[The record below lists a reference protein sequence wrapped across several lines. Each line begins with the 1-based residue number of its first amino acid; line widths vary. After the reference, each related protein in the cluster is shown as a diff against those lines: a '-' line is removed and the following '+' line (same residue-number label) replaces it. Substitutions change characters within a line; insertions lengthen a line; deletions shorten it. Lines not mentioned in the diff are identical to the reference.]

1 MDTSE
6 DILAEWEERRARR
19 VSTEEEVSAEAVD
32 PDDIEME
39 DVPEEEMP
47 EEEERREIVQGRR
60 RAGPKPRT
68 QPKYPRKKLVAMTAP
83 K

>member
-1 MDTSE
+1 MDTSAA
-6 DILAEWEERRARR
+6 ILAEWEERRARR
-19 VSTEEEVSAEAVD
+19 ASTEEEVSAEAVD

-60 RAGPKPRT
+60 RAVPKPRT